1 MNLSLTYSQCIFL
14 LIISSLALSIPS
26 SPANIG
32 TFEAGVLFALSI
44 IGITENSIE
53 FAVLLHSMTFFPYT
67 IIGGL
72 LFIYN
77 YYYVINSD

>member
-1 MNLSLTYSQCIFL
+1 MHLSLTYSQCIFL

>member
-1 MNLSLTYSQCIFL
+1 MHLSLTYSQCIFL

-32 TFEAGVLFALSI
+32 TFEAGVIYSLGI
-44 IGITENSIE
+44 IGVTLYKIE
-53 FAVLLHSMTFFPYT
+53 FSILLHAVTFIPYT
-67 IIGGL
+67 ILGGT

-77 YYYVINSD
+77 YFNIIKDK